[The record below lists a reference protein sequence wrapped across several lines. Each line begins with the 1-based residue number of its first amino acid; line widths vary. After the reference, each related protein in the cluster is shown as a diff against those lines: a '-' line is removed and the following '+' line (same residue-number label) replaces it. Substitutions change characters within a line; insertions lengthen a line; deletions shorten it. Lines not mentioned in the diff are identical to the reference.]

1 MSKIT
6 RKQKYETIL
15 EWWID
20 GWLDSHHD
28 IGILTDELIRLHTT
42 EEIRLYEYSDD
53 QLNDEYEDI
62 MQTKKDLGYE

>member
-15 EWWID
+15 EWWLD

-28 IGILTDELIRLHTT
+28 ISILTDELIRLHTT

-53 QLNDEYEDI
+53 QLNDEYEEV
-62 MQTKKDLGYE
+62 MKQQKDLGYE